1 MEDRIQQ
8 GALTVKSAAKSTFL
22 FLLCSAVAFSCSTA
36 AAQTQRSSQPRSSQP
51 RTPSNRGIRTAA
63 QPRSPVRTAQAQ
75 TGRRT
80 GPVAV
85 VDVSRIFQNHE
96 GFKRAMEGMK
106 KEVQQYEDSLRARHQ
121 ALTKKKEELANF
133 RPGTREY
140 VTRERAIA
148 DETAKLSVDTQLKK
162 KEFLERE
169 ARVYYRIYEEVT
181 RAIQEYASRTGIS
194 LVLRYNGQKMNP
206 EDRNSVLAGVNRAIV
221 YQNNLDITSDII
233 DRLNRLARK
242 PAAPSGAR
250 R

>member
-1 MEDRIQQ
+1 MS
-8 GALTVKSAAKSTFL
+8 K
-22 FLLCSAVAFSCSTA
+22 
-36 AAQTQRSSQPRSSQP
+36 
-51 RTPSNRGIRTAA
+51 
-63 QPRSPVRTAQAQ
+63 
-75 TGRRT
+75 
-80 GPVAV
+80 
-85 VDVSRIFQNHE
+85 IFQNHD

-106 KEVQQYEDSLRARHQ
+106 EEVKQYEETLRARHQ
-121 ALTKKKEELANF
+121 ALAKKKEELAGF

-181 RAIQEYASRTGIS
+181 RAIQEYATRSGIS

-221 YQNNLDITSDII
+221 YQNNLDITADII
-233 DRLNRLARK
+233 DRLNRLARTR
-242 PAAPSGAR
+242 PGNGGATR